1 MKSGDI
7 MDGFILVD
15 KPKGMTSLDVCMKL
29 KRTLK
34 LDKCGHSGTLDP
46 NTTGILVVAVNRA
59 TKLLKLINEHDKEY
73 VATIV
78 FGLDSDT
85 LDVDGNI
92 TQDFNM
98 EFDMEELKE
107 KVAQLCKEKTQ
118 IPPMTSAIKVNGKKL
133 YEYQRKGIEVEVKP
147 RSINIYDYEILS
159 DLRMVNNHLE
169 IDIRLSVA
177 KGFYVRSFARDLGK
191 ALGGAAIL
199 KELRRTYAG
208 DFKVVDSKPLD
219 SITIDDIK
227 SIESIFDLP
236 RVEVNDYIAG
246 LVKNGVV
253 LDERQTTINQNF
265 YVVNKCDIIAIY
277 EAVEPLK
284 YKPILIFK

>member
-29 KRTLK
+29 KRSLK
-34 LDKCGHSGTLDP
+34 LNKCGHSGTLDP

-73 VATIV
+73 IATIV

-92 TQDFNM
+92 TNNIDM
-98 EFDMEELKE
+98 EFTFEELKE
-107 KVAQLCKEKTQ
+107 KVAQLSKEKTQ
-118 IPPMTSAIKVNGKKL
+118 IPPMTSAIKINGKKL
-133 YEYQRKGIEVEVKP
+133 YEYQRKGIEIEVQP
-147 RSINIYDYEILS
+147 RGINIYDYEILS
-159 DLRMVNNHLE
+159 DLRKVDNHLE
-169 IDIRLSVA
+169 IDIRLNVA

-191 ALGGAAIL
+191 ALGGVAIL
-199 KELRRTYAG
+199 KELRRTFAG
-208 DFKVVDSKPLD
+208 EFKVVDSKPLD

-227 SIESIFDLP
+227 SIEEIFDLP
-236 RVEVNDYIAG
+236 KVEVNDYIAR
-246 LVKNGVV
+246 LVKNGIV
-253 LDERQTTINQNF
+253 LDERQTSINQNF
-265 YVVNKCDIIAIY
+265 YVVNNCDIIAIY
-277 EAVEPLK
+277 EVVEPLK
-284 YKPILIFK
+284 YKPILIF

>member
-1 MKSGDI
+1 

-29 KRTLK
+29 KRSLK
-34 LDKCGHSGTLDP
+34 LNKCGHSGTLDP

-73 VATIV
+73 IATIV

-85 LDVDGNI
+85 LDIDGNI
-92 TQDFNM
+92 TNNIDMDFT
-98 EFDMEELKE
+98 FEELKE
-107 KVAQLCKEKTQ
+107 KVAQLSKEKTQ

-133 YEYQRKGIEVEVKP
+133 YEYQRKGIEVEVQP

-159 DLRMVNNHLE
+159 DLRRVDNHLE
-169 IDIRLSVA
+169 IDIRLNVA

-191 ALGGAAIL
+191 ALGGVAIL
-199 KELRRTYAG
+199 KELRRTFAG
-208 DFKVVDSKPLD
+208 EFNVKNSKTLD
-219 SITIDDIK
+219 LITSDDIK
-227 SIESIFDLP
+227 SIEDIFDLP
-236 RVEVNDYIAG
+236 RVEVNDYIAR

-253 LDERQTTINQNF
+253 LDERQTSINQNF
-265 YVVNKCDIIAIY
+265 YVVNNCDIIAIY
-277 EAVEPLK
+277 EVVEPFK
-284 YKPILIFK
+284 YKPILIF

>member
-29 KRTLK
+29 KRSLK
-34 LDKCGHSGTLDP
+34 LNKCGHSGTLDP

-73 VATIV
+73 IATIV

-92 TQDFNM
+92 TNNIDM
-98 EFDMEELKE
+98 EFTFEELKE
-107 KVAQLCKEKTQ
+107 KVAQLSKEKTQ
-118 IPPMTSAIKVNGKKL
+118 IPPMTSAIKINGKKL
-133 YEYQRKGIEVEVKP
+133 YEYQRKGIEIEVQP
-147 RSINIYDYEILS
+147 RGINIYDYEILS
-159 DLRMVNNHLE
+159 DLRRVDNHLE
-169 IDIRLSVA
+169 IDIRLNVA

-191 ALGGAAIL
+191 ALGGVAIL
-199 KELRRTYAG
+199 KELRRTFAG
-208 DFKVVDSKPLD
+208 EFKVVDSKPLD

-227 SIESIFDLP
+227 SIEEIFDLP
-236 RVEVNDYIAG
+236 RVEVNDYIAR
-246 LVKNGVV
+246 LVKNGIV
-253 LDERQTTINQNF
+253 LDERQTSINQNF
-265 YVVNKCDIIAIY
+265 YVVNNCDIIAIY
-277 EAVEPLK
+277 EVVEPLK
-284 YKPILIFK
+284 YKPILIF